1 MKAPPGSITANHL
14 WTSTCKTFLSNQIAL
29 EYYLEYLLKMKEIE
43 ILEIENEKE
52 QNRIHE
58 KSARDVDHT

>member
-1 MKAPPGSITANHL
+1 MKAPPGSIKANHL
-14 WTSTCKTFLSNQIAL
+14 WTSTCKTFLSNQFAL

-43 ILEIENEKE
+43 ILEIENETE

-58 KSARDVDHT
+58 KSAREVDHT